1 MSRALLVSVTDD
13 VTGDSERRDWL
24 QQLNAVKEDLEHQLT
39 RGLPTNESR
48 RSAVTDIQAL
58 AAALPETAAF
68 VDFFSY
74 SSVLFDATVPSR
86 ADSQGAECVV
96 AFVICRDSP
105 VKCVDLGDARDIAAL
120 VAAWNE
126 ALMADADDTVG
137 AKLRQTVWDPVSLCL
152 PKHVDTVY
160 IAPDGVLGSIAWGAL
175 PDSAEASVI
184 LERYAIATVPHGP
197 FLLDQLK
204 KTPSMPAAYTPVLA
218 VGDVDYGSRDGNVS
232 TVRQG
237 LNDLRWEQLPG
248 SRRELDGILSG
259 MADREVVLL
268 TGIDATTEN
277 VLHGLATARVA
288 HFATHGFFIDDS
300 FSSMVALAAASP
312 VTNELKVNRVR
323 SSVLGRSPLLRSGLA
338 LAGANAAVIS
348 DEFWIPTAAEG
359 ILTAETVA
367 AIDAGNLQLVV
378 LSACDTSRGDA
389 ATGEGVLG
397 IQGAFHIA
405 GARNVI
411 AGLWKMPDEA
421 TAELMREFYRLL
433 GQEKKTPL
441 AALREAQ
448 LHMMRQAGSPRN
460 DPRGVNLAET
470 VPLDVR
476 PPGGEQ
482 KTNGRVRDW
491 AGFVLSGP
499 GF

>member
-1 MSRALLVSVTDD
+1 MTTSDAIGSNNSTRSK
-13 VTGDSERRDWL
+13 R
-24 QQLNAVKEDLEHQLT
+24 DLEHQLT
-39 RGLPTNESR
+39 RSLQSNESS
-48 RSAVTDIQAL
+48 RSAVADIQAL

-74 SSVLFDATVPSR
+74 SSVPFDATVPSR
-86 ADSQGAECVV
+86 ADPHAAERMM

-105 VKCVDLGDARDIAAL
+105 VTCVDLGDARDIASL
-120 VAAWNE
+120 VAAWRE

-137 AKLRQTVWDPVSLCL
+137 VKLRQTVWDPVRLCL
-152 PKHVDTVY
+152 PEHVDTVY
-160 IAPDGVLGSIAWGAL
+160 IAPDGVLGAIAWGAL
-175 PDSAEASVI
+175 PDSADAGVL

-197 FLLDQLK
+197 FLLDQLRK
-204 KTPSMPAAYTPVLA
+204 PPSQPMAYTPVLV
-218 VGDVDYGSRDGNVS
+218 VGDVDYGSRDGDVS

-248 SRRELDGILSG
+248 SRHELEAIVSG

-277 VLHGLATARVA
+277 VLHGLTTARIA

-300 FSSMVALAAASP
+300 LGSMVALAAAGP
-312 VTNELKVNRVR
+312 PADELTVNRVR

-338 LAGANAAVIS
+338 LAGANAATVTN
-348 DEFWIPTAAEG
+348 ELGIPSAATG

-367 AIDAGNLQLVV
+367 AIDAGHLQLVV
-378 LSACDTSRGDA
+378 MSACDTSRGDT

-411 AGLWKMPDEA
+411 AGLWKVPDEA

-433 GQEKKTPL
+433 GQEHKSPL
-441 AALREAQ
+441 VALREAQ
-448 LHMMRQAGSPRN
+448 LHMMRQAGSLR
-460 DPRGVNLAET
+460 DGSRGVKLDVT
-470 VPLDVR
+470 VPLEVR
-476 PPGGEQ
+476 PTGDEEQ
-482 KTNGRVRDW
+482 KTGCRIRDW